1 MKTTLTIPQKILRG
15 LLILLLILAAGTAGF
30 ATVTVVKYRQS
41 ATSPEKASIEQPV
54 RLSAERDV
62 PIGRNIDFSAE
73 LRIPWGRT
81 PASLDVRTGEGS
93 QLSGPPVLRRERIGW
108 GYTLWEIRGSLH
120 AFRPGEI
127 PAGSVEAVVEG
138 GAEKKQNLSLTL
150 PAFRSRALTVS
161 GGDKLEIAGR
171 IPESAEAENRTVP
184 VVLAVGILILL
195 ALVLWILLRRRG
207 AKRALLPPW
216 DLALESIGAIRSDLH
231 GGKADAAL
239 AIMRLTDVIRSYLE
253 QRFHLR
259 AEHQTT
265 REFLDEI
272 RSGGPLEEKQR
283 SFLKEFLASAD
294 MVKFAKA
301 PADTMA
307 FDEAA
312 LRAET
317 LVRET
322 AVKEENGKE
331 SAV

>member
-1 MKTTLTIPQKILRG
+1 
-15 LLILLLILAAGTAGF
+15 
-30 ATVTVVKYRQS
+30 
-41 ATSPEKASIEQPV
+41 
-54 RLSAERDV
+54 
-62 PIGRNIDFSAE
+62 
-73 LRIPWGRT
+73 
-81 PASLDVRTGEGS
+81 
-93 QLSGPPVLRRERIGW
+93 
-108 GYTLWEIRGSLH
+108 
-120 AFRPGEI
+120 
-127 PAGSVEAVVEG
+127 
-138 GAEKKQNLSLTL
+138 
-150 PAFRSRALTVS
+150 
-161 GGDKLEIAGR
+161 
-171 IPESAEAENRTVP
+171 
-184 VVLAVGILILL
+184 
-195 ALVLWILLRRRG
+195 
-207 AKRALLPPW
+207 
-216 DLALESIGAIRSDLH
+216 
-231 GGKADAAL
+231 
-239 AIMRLTDVIRSYLE
+239 MRLTDVIRSYLE